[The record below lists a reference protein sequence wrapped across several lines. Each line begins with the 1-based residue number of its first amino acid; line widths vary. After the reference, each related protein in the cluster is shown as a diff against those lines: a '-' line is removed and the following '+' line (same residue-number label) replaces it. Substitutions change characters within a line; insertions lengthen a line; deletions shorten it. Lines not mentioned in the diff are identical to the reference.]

1 MFAEEDAIILPS
13 LNVSMWFFMPPEEKL
28 IAQLSASAIDIY
40 ERCPLRF
47 KLERDWRM
55 PREIPAALHYGTA
68 MHRALLAYYDAI
80 RLKRHISNEAVIDV
94 FRTLLADAAIQ
105 DRYQHD
111 LYLRQG
117 IEQLTAF
124 LECAR
129 RSPSPQVLETEAS
142 FTIEIGDATIR
153 GRIDRMD
160 RLDDDSVAIVDYKTG
175 KPRSQKD
182 ADESLQLS
190 IYALAAQAKW
200 NASVGRVAFH
210 NLEDNSRIDT
220 VRNQFDLEE
229 ARAKVEAVTQ
239 AIGEGKFPPKPG
251 FQCGS
256 CPYRNLC
263 PATEK
268 NFTLIKAASAAVARV
283 N

>member
-1 MFAEEDAIILPS
+1 
-13 LNVSMWFFMPPEEKL
+13 
-28 IAQLSASAIDIY
+28 
-40 ERCPLRF
+40 
-47 KLERDWRM
+47 
-55 PREIPAALHYGTA
+55 
-68 MHRALLAYYDAI
+68 MHRALLAYYEAV
-80 RLKRHISNEAVIDV
+80 RLNREISNAAVLDV
-94 FRTLLADAAIQ
+94 FRTLLAEAAIQ

-124 LECAR
+124 LESTRHA
-129 RSPSPQVLETEAS
+129 PSPQVLATEAS

-160 RLDDDSVAIVDYKTG
+160 RLPDDTVAIVDYKTG

-182 ADESLQLS
+182 ADDSLQLS
-190 IYALAAQAKW
+190 IYALAAQMNWKK
-200 NASVGRVAFH
+200 SVGRVAFH
-210 NLEDNSRIDT
+210 NLEDNSLIDT
-220 VRNQFDLEE
+220 VRNQFELEE
-229 ARAKVEAVTQ
+229 ARSKVEAVTT
-239 AIGEGKFPPKPG
+239 AIGEGKFPAKPG

-268 NFTLIKAASAAVARV
+268 SFTLLEARVAAVAR
-283 N
+283 NN

>member
-1 MFAEEDAIILPS
+1 
-13 LNVSMWFFMPPEEKL
+13 
-28 IAQLSASAIDIY
+28 
-40 ERCPLRF
+40 
-47 KLERDWRM
+47 
-55 PREIPAALHYGTA
+55 
-68 MHRALLAYYDAI
+68 
-80 RLKRHISNEAVIDV
+80 
-94 FRTLLADAAIQ
+94 
-105 DRYQHD
+105 
-111 LYLRQG
+111 
-117 IEQLTAF
+117 
-124 LECAR
+124 
-129 RSPSPQVLETEAS
+129 
-142 FTIEIGDATIR
+142 
-153 GRIDRMD
+153 MD
-160 RLDDDSVAIVDYKTG
+160 RLEDDSVAIVDYKTG

-229 ARAKVEAVTQ
+229 ARAKVGAVTQ